1 MSPKLL
7 HSGKVKEVWSTDVDG
22 VLEFRFT
29 DRISVF
35 DQIIPSMI
43 PGKGKSLNH
52 CATYWMEAIERS
64 GICPTHLIERTSSKS
79 CLVKAASIH
88 REAGTTPRD
97 AEWVFVPLEFVSR
110 HYLTGSAL
118 RRLERGELSREDL
131 GLAPDI
137 EIRDGL
143 QLPEPFVEVTTKF
156 ESHDRPVEMEE
167 ALAIAN
173 LRPEEFKAITS
184 AVLAIDDL
192 IEERCNEIGLI
203 HVDGKKEFA
212 LGENRIPVLVDTLGT
227 LDEDRWWDAGAL
239 EGGEIQQL
247 SKEFVRRHY
256 MAIGHLD
263 ELEQARADGLPEPPI
278 PALPEGLI
286 TQTSTLYHDLAK
298 RITGQG

>member
-1 MSPKLL
+1 MARELL
-7 HSGKVKEVWSTDVDG
+7 HSGKVKEVWSTDVEG

-35 DQIIPSMI
+35 DQIIPSLI

-52 CATYWMEAIERS
+52 CATYWMEAIGQS
-64 GICPTHLIERTSSKS
+64 DICPTHLLERTSPTS

-88 REAGTTPRD
+88 REAGTTPKD

-118 RRLERGELSREDL
+118 RRLKRGELSRDDL
-131 GLAPDI
+131 GLAPDV
-137 EIRDGL
+137 EIRDGIP
-143 QLPEPFVEVTTKF
+143 LPEPFVEVTTKF
-156 ESHDRPVEMEE
+156 ESHDRPIEMEE

-173 LRPEEFKAITS
+173 LRLEEFKAIT
-184 AVLAIDDL
+184 ATVLAIDEL
-192 IEERCNEIGLI
+192 IDERCSEIGLI

-212 LGENRIPVLVDTLGT
+212 LGEGRIPILVDTLGT

-239 EGGEIQQL
+239 ERGEISQL
-247 SKEFVRRHY
+247 SKEFVRQHY
-256 MAIGHLD
+256 MATGHLD
-263 ELEQARADGLPEPPI
+263 ELETARADGLPEPPI
-278 PALPEGLI
+278 PALPDDLI
-286 TQTSTLYHDLAK
+286 AQTSTLYRDLAT

>member
-1 MSPKLL
+1 MATKLL
-7 HSGKVKEVWSTDVDG
+7 HSGKVKEVWSTDTKG

-52 CATYWMEAIERS
+52 CATYWMDAIEKH
-64 GICPTHLIERTSSKS
+64 GICPTHLIERTSPTS

-110 HYLTGSAL
+110 NYLTGSAL
-118 RRLERGELSREDL
+118 RRLKRGDLSHEAL
-131 GLAPDI
+131 GLSPDT
-137 EIRDGL
+137 EIKDGI

-156 ESHDRPVEMEE
+156 ESHDRPVDREE

-173 LRPEEFKAITS
+173 ITPEEFRAITS
-184 AVLAIDDL
+184 AVLAIDEL
-192 IEERCNEIGLI
+192 IDRRCAEIGLI

-212 LGENRIPVLVDTLGT
+212 LGEGRTPVLVDTLGT
-227 LDEDRWWDAGAL
+227 LDEDRWWDARAL
-239 EGGEIQQL
+239 EEGEVRQL
-247 SKEFVRRHY
+247 SKEFVRQHY
-256 MAIGHLD
+256 ISIGHL
-263 ELEQARADGLPEPPI
+263 EKLEEARLHGTPEPPI
-278 PALPEGLI
+278 PALPDDLI
-286 TQTSTLYHDLAK
+286 AQTSALYDDLAT
-298 RITGQG
+298 RITG

>member
-7 HSGKVKEVWSTDVDG
+7 HSGKVKEVWSTNVDG

-64 GICPTHLIERTSSKS
+64 GICPPHLIERTSSKT

-118 RRLERGELSREDL
+118 RRLERGEISREDL
-131 GLAPDI
+131 GLAPDLSI
-137 EIRDGL
+137 
-143 QLPEPFVEVTTKF
+143 
-156 ESHDRPVEMEE
+156 
-167 ALAIAN
+167 
-173 LRPEEFKAITS
+173 
-184 AVLAIDDL
+184 
-192 IEERCNEIGLI
+192 I
-203 HVDGKKEFA
+203 H
-212 LGENRIPVLVDTLGT
+212 I
-227 LDEDRWWDAGAL
+227 
-239 EGGEIQQL
+239 
-247 SKEFVRRHY
+247 
-256 MAIGHLD
+256 
-263 ELEQARADGLPEPPI
+263 
-278 PALPEGLI
+278 
-286 TQTSTLYHDLAK
+286 
-298 RITGQG
+298 